1 MPQQFESRMGA
12 FPRPFPEDFFPGRRD
27 GVKAGDGDTQLEIPA
42 LNSLAIK
49 SLACLYNEE
58 ERLFSRSVTLTE
70 FGLRREGTS
79 WKGTVIALL
88 GLQHFAE
95 PAGPLPFD
103 VAPIREFILGETS
116 CVKSVGDLGL
126 LIWLAADSAPDRLET
141 LLSEFDCRKASE
153 SYTNSRTAE
162 ARGLSWFLAGLAHA
176 RLACP
181 RLLPELTD
189 VAVETYHLLQ
199 DLQSENG
206 IFGHGGPQGFVGQI
220 FRNRY
225 GTFAD
230 QIHAIYALSTFARA
244 FEIEEPLE
252 MALNCANAVCAQQGD
267 LGQWW
272 FRYDRRRGCVASHYP
287 VYSAHQDG
295 MAPMALLALG
305 EATGQNFHKQI
316 WRGLKWIAA
325 QNELGA
331 DLRSPN
337 QAMIWDSIEP
347 RRRTSEYW
355 ETACNY
361 LHVSSE
367 PQVKKLR
374 IRYEARPQHFG
385 WLLYA
390 FGKMGT
396 SNTRLALA
404 QRAG

>member
-1 MPQQFESRMGA
+1 LPQQSEPRTGA
-12 FPRPFPEDFFPGRRD
+12 FPRPFPEDFFSGRRE
-27 GVKAGDGDTQLEIPA
+27 GVTEGNGNAQIEIPA
-42 LNSLAIK
+42 LNSVALR

-58 ERLFSRSVTLTE
+58 EKLFCHSIALTE
-70 FGLRREGTS
+70 SGLRREGTS
-79 WKGTVIALL
+79 LKGTVIALL
-88 GLQHFAE
+88 GLQHLAE
-95 PAGPLPFD
+95 SGSVLTID
-103 VAPIREFILGETS
+103 IAPIREFILEETS
-116 CVKSVGDLGL
+116 WVKSVGDLGL
-126 LIWLAADSAPDRLET
+126 LTWYTAVCAPERVAA
-141 LLSEFDCRKASE
+141 LLRKFDCRKAIE
-153 SYTNSRTAE
+153 SDSRRAE
-162 ARGLSWFLAGLAHA
+162 TRGLSWFLAGLAHA
-176 RLACP
+176 RLACA

-189 VAVETYHLLQ
+189 IAVETYHLLQ

-230 QIHAIYALSTFARA
+230 QIHAIYALSTFAQA

-252 MALNCANAVCAQQGD
+252 MALNCANAMCAQQGE

-287 VYSAHQDG
+287 VCSAHQDG

-305 EATGQNFHKQI
+305 EATGQNFQEQI
-316 WRGLKWIAA
+316 WKGLKWIAA
-325 QNELGA
+325 QNELSA

-347 RRRTSEYW
+347 RRRAAEYW

-367 PQVKKLR
+367 PQAKNLK

-390 FGKMGT
+390 FGKMGI
-396 SNTRLALA
+396 SNARLAFA

>member
-1 MPQQFESRMGA
+1 MGA
-12 FPRPFPEDFFPGRRD
+12 FPRPIPQDIFPGRRE
-27 GVKAGDGDTQLEIPA
+27 GVKEGDGDAQIEIPA
-42 LNSLAIK
+42 LNSLALR

-58 ERLFSRSVTLTE
+58 QKLFSHSIALTE
-70 FGLRREGTS
+70 LGLRREGTS

-88 GLQHFAE
+88 GLQHFTESGDA
-95 PAGPLPFD
+95 LPID
-103 VAPIREFILGETS
+103 IAPIREFILEETTW
-116 CVKSVGDLGL
+116 VKSVGDLGL
-126 LIWLAADSAPDRLET
+126 LTWYTAVCAPERVAA
-141 LLSEFDCRKASE
+141 LLRNFDCRKAIE
-153 SYTNSRTAE
+153 SDSRRAE
-162 ARGLSWFLAGLAHA
+162 TRGLSWFLAGLAHA

-206 IFGHGGPQGFVGQI
+206 IFGHGGPQGFVGQM

-230 QIHAIYALSTFARA
+230 QIHAIYALSTFART

-252 MALNCANAVCAQQGD
+252 MALNCANAVCAQQGE

-272 FRYDRRRGCVASHYP
+272 FRYDKRRGCVASHYP
-287 VYSAHQDG
+287 VCSAHQDG
-295 MAPMALLALG
+295 MAPMALLALE

-316 WRGLKWIAA
+316 WKGLKWIAA
-325 QNELGA
+325 QNELAA

-347 RRRTSEYW
+347 RRRAAKYW

-367 PQVKKLR
+367 LQVKELR

-396 SNTRLALA
+396 SNTRLAFA

>member
-1 MPQQFESRMGA
+1 MAVLS
-12 FPRPFPEDFFPGRRD
+12 RPFPEDQFPGRRE
-27 GVKAGDGDTQLEIPA
+27 GVKESEGGAQIKIPA
-42 LNSLAIK
+42 LNSLALR
-49 SLACLYNEE
+49 SLACLYNKKEK
-58 ERLFSRSVTLTE
+58 LFCHSVALTE
-70 FGLRREGTS
+70 SGLQSEGTS
-79 WKGTVIALL
+79 WEGTVIALL

-95 PAGPLPFD
+95 SGNALPID
-103 VAPIREFILGETS
+103 ITPIREFILEETS
-116 CVKSVGDLGL
+116 LVKGVGDLGL
-126 LIWLAADSAPDRLET
+126 LTWYTAVCAPERVAA
-141 LLSEFDCRKASE
+141 LLRKFDCRKAIE
-153 SYTNSRTAE
+153 SDSRRAETN
-162 ARGLSWFLAGLAHA
+162 GLSWFLAGLAHA

-206 IFGHGGPQGFVGQI
+206 IFGHGGPQRFVGQI
-220 FRNRY
+220 FPNRY

-252 MALNCANAVCAQQGD
+252 MALNCANAMCAQQGE

-272 FRYDRRRGCVASHYP
+272 FRYDKRTGCVASHYP

-295 MAPMALLALG
+295 LAPMALLALG

-316 WRGLKWIAA
+316 WKGLKWIAA
-325 QNELGA
+325 QNELAA

-337 QAMIWDSIEP
+337 QAVIWDSIEP
-347 RRRTSEYW
+347 RRRATEYW

-361 LHVSSE
+361 LRVSSE
-367 PQVKKLR
+367 PQVKNLR

-390 FGKMGT
+390 FGKKGT
-396 SNTRLALA
+396 SNSRLDFA

>member
-1 MPQQFESRMGA
+1 MGA
-12 FPRPFPEDFFPGRRD
+12 FPRPFPEDFFPARRE
-27 GVKAGDGDTQLEIPA
+27 GVTEGNGDAQIEILA
-42 LNSLAIK
+42 LNSVALR

-58 ERLFSRSVTLTE
+58 KKLFCHSIALTRS
-70 FGLRREGTS
+70 GLRREGTS

-88 GLQHFAE
+88 GLQHLAE
-95 PAGPLPFD
+95 SGDALPID
-103 VAPIREFILGETS
+103 IAPIREFILEETS
-116 CVKSVGDLGL
+116 WVKSVGELGL
-126 LIWLAADSAPDRLET
+126 LTWYTAVCAPDRVEA
-141 LLSEFDCRKASE
+141 LLRKFDCRKTIE
-153 SYTNSRTAE
+153 SYTDSRTAE

-189 VAVETYHLLQ
+189 IAVETYHLLQ

-206 IFGHGGPQGFVGQI
+206 IFGHGGPEGFVGQI

-230 QIHAIYALSTFARA
+230 QIHAIYALSTFAQA

-252 MALNCANAVCAQQGD
+252 MALNCANAMCAQQGE

-272 FRYDRRRGCVASHYP
+272 FRYDRQRGCVASHYP
-287 VYSAHQDG
+287 VCSAHQDG
-295 MAPMALLALG
+295 LAPMALLTLE

-316 WRGLKWIAA
+316 WKGLKWIAA
-325 QNELGA
+325 QNELAA
-331 DLRSPN
+331 DLRGPN
-337 QAMIWDSIEP
+337 QVMIWDSIEP
-347 RRRTSEYW
+347 RRRVAEYW

-367 PQVKKLR
+367 PQVKNLT
-374 IRYEARPQHFG
+374 IRYEGRPQHFG

-390 FGKMGT
+390 FGKLGT